1 MNSIKKQARVAGFL
15 YLLNGITGYFSLVY
29 FPARVVVP
37 GDANATGRK
46 IIDGE
51 FNLPYSHSE
60 RSSLPLLVVGAKVQR
75 ESSKRCLMNS
85 VVQLTTL
92 AVKSRSA

>member
-1 MNSIKKQARVAGFL
+1 MNSIRKQARVAGFL

-29 FPARVVVP
+29 FSARVVVP
-37 GDANATGRK
+37 GDANATARK

-51 FNLPYSHSE
+51 FNLPYRHSE
-60 RSSLPLLVVGAKVQR
+60 QSSLPLLVVGAKVQR